1 MIVTDIITV
10 IGRGNVIVCDDKS
23 ELKNKHVG
31 DKVVIND
38 TKFEIIGIESCTHM
52 KSCGLI
58 LRPNSIVKDVVHVN
72 DTVTIVKD
80 S

>member
-1 MIVTDIITV
+1 MILTDIITV
-10 IGRGNVIVCDDKS
+10 IGRGNIIVCDDKS

-31 DKVVIND
+31 DKVVINN
-38 TKFEIIGIESCTHM
+38 TQFEIIGIESCTHM
-52 KSCGLI
+52 KSRGLI